1 MNPETQFLLPR
12 RSPVEHY
19 SIQEDTYLCRLVQTL
34 CFSSQYR
41 QREIDELENFFLTR
55 KEIAEYPKPSRA
67 TGSSTKFHE
76 IDEVLK

>member
-34 CFSSQYR
+34 CFFLVNK
-41 QREIDELENFFLTR
+41 QREINELDNFFLTR
-55 KEIAEYPKPSRA
+55 KEIGEYPRPSRA